1 MRITKKCV
9 FRGNEAPQCDLHE
22 ATSFGGVAAL
32 PRWRGATLY
41 GSLNKQPFPEH
52 SSQFSGRFVSCF
64 LLHQV
69 VSGETWKER
78 RKQATLGLNNNG
90 THTRAH
96 THSSKKTR
104 LNTVIHLL
112 LISLS
117 KWVNYSV
124 MDTAATLQ
132 RHGEAGRPCPP
143 YLDILSDG
151 YVLPEESRILINQR
165 VRLDCDWLSGTAAV
179 SLKLIQVGYN
189 DQQKNGQQIIVSVH
203 NIQNISP

>member
-9 FRGNEAPQCDLHE
+9 VRGNEAPQCDLHE
-22 ATSFGGVAAL
+22 VTSFGGVAAL
-32 PRWRGATLY
+32 PRWIGKTLY
-41 GSLNKQPFPEH
+41 GSLDKLPFPEH
-52 SSQFSGRFVSCF
+52 SSQFSGRLVSCF
-64 LLHQV
+64 LLHHV

-78 RKQATLGLNNNG
+78 IKQATLGLYHNG
-90 THTRAH
+90 THT
-96 THSSKKTR
+96 HSRKNTR

-117 KWVNYSV
+117 KWVNHSV
-124 MDTAATLQ
+124 MDAAAAPQ
-132 RHGEAGRPCPP
+132 QHGEAGRPYPP

-151 YVLPEESRILINQR
+151 YVLQEESRILINQR
-165 VRLDCDWLSGTAAV
+165 VRFDCDWLSGTAAV

-203 NIQNISP
+203 NIQNISQ